1 MEMVVGIK
9 FPIAWKRE
17 WERNKEEEESE
28 SENGSVEVERFEAEV
43 LELKGRRRFVLVW
56 EAKSEEEEAK
66 GDRGNLVTKQRHETE
81 KERDTIQETNREKKF

>member
-1 MEMVVGIK
+1 M
-9 FPIAWKRE
+9 
-17 WERNKEEEESE
+17 
-28 SENGSVEVERFEAEV
+28 
-43 LELKGRRRFVLVW
+43 LVW